1 MSFLRKPQAC
11 PLHGAVGARLRGDG
25 PDTGKRLME
34 LHSTALPKSAGFF
47 FFCKL
52 KACGASALSDSS
64 GAVFP
69 TAFAPSVSLHH
80 ILVFVMVFQ
89 AFVLSLCLL

>member
-1 MSFLRKPQAC
+1 
-11 PLHGAVGARLRGDG
+11 
-25 PDTGKRLME
+25 ME
-34 LHSTALPKSAGFF
+34 LHSTALPKSAGHFFFF

-80 ILVFVMVFQ
+80 ILVFVVVFQ
-89 AFVLSLCLL
+89 AFVLSSCLLQRLAISELG